1 MKLQGMT
8 IVYVLIILPIFFV
21 VSIVISTQIQ
31 IINARMNYDKKV
43 LGAAQD
49 AIKSFELNTA
59 NEEFSKVSDVL
70 RSIVEASV
78 NVFKDSLGTK
88 LGMSNVSKQYIDTFF
103 PLGVFTLYDGY
114 YISSPTKEPLTLNNS
129 KGNAI
134 HIDDDEA
141 TNYSV
146 DNDLNVN
153 VDSVDITK
161 KSDTN
166 TNITQST
173 GPIQKQNLKFSGT
186 NTYKPIIF
194 ETNNGNRYT
203 TNAYDQDV
211 KKRTRHVLKNYIP
224 YSAKYSLASSGGN
237 NDDYIFVNYTID
249 NYISIYGKKSN
260 FTYNKAGYLLDKDT
274 TVSISTTGGNPV
286 NNSVKKDPNILENKR
301 MDLEKT
307 SLEDFNGSEK
317 NFGTDKQIEEL
328 VDRAREQGKT
338 ITLTVINDKIARY
351 NSNEDIQKKE
361 IEKSSKIDIVYDPKD
376 DKTTIAKPNKSLYA
390 NGANGGDEAYLNE
403 LNKYNAERAY
413 ADQQINAIKYYLKA
427 YRFSNW
433 VRENFGNLKESDK
446 VNDDEAKKIR
456 EKYPVVF
463 EDFKNDNKIFSDNIL
478 DQDSTF
484 NDHKRKVIK
493 DNIQYNL
500 IVAAINYNM
509 QKFGDT
515 PEFKL
520 PQILDT
526 DWDKIINSVSFVVF
540 AEGLRSK

>member
-1 MKLQGMT
+1 
-8 IVYVLIILPIFFV
+8 
-21 VSIVISTQIQ
+21 
-31 IINARMNYDKKV
+31 
-43 LGAAQD
+43 
-49 AIKSFELNTA
+49 
-59 NEEFSKVSDVL
+59 
-70 RSIVEASV
+70 
-78 NVFKDSLGTK
+78 
-88 LGMSNVSKQYIDTFF
+88 MSNVSKQYIDTFF

-141 TNYSV
+141 TDYSV

-153 VDSVDITK
+153 VNKVDITK

-338 ITLTVINDKIARY
+338 ITLTVINNKIARY

-433 VRENFGNLKESDK
+433 VRENFGNLRESDK